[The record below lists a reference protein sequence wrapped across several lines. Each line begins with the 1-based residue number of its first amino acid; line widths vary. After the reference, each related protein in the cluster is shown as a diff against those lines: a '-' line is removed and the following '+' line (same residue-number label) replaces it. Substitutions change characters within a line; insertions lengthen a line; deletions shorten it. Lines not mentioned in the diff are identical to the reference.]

1 MDSLKLCHFIK
12 LVHYDYYLLHAR
24 YLGYHFNIQYD
35 FVDIQVTNFLIVSII
50 LSSLD
55 ERLD

>member
-1 MDSLKLCHFIK
+1 MIITSYTRDI
-12 LVHYDYYLLHAR
+12 
-24 YLGYHFNIQYD
+24 YHLYIQYD

-55 ERLD
+55 KRLH